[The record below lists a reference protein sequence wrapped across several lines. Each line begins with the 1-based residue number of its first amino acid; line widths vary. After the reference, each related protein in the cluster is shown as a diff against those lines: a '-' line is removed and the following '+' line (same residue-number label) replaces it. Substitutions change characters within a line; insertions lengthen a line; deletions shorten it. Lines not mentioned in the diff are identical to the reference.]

1 MNLATVSKN
10 PFFARRDTFALCC
23 AGAALQPCFAK
34 DASAALWSPEGIWGL
49 RQCWVN
55 WWSWECNWRLAD
67 STNGMG
73 NFFGPY
79 CWRKIGSHDVCAV
92 RLAMSTQTETSGE
105 PCTAIRA
112 RVPRGH
118 VPNYSRSLSE
128 YCIGPG
134 FRLLLVLLS
143 RHIISLIRL
152 ARLIRQPS
160 KGQVNLP
167 CISMHRPCFHQI
179 RAVCLIDVFLRLA
192 ILGHPPFGQT
202 HLSHLPQP
210 ILFTPAPNF
219 ERMLASCSPGDWMQE
234 FGGRS
239 DQSTS

>member
-1 MNLATVSKN
+1 MNLATVSRN

-23 AGAALQPCFAK
+23 ARVALQPCFAK

-73 NFFGPY
+73 HFFGPY
-79 CWRKIGSHDVCAV
+79 CWRNIGSHDVCAV

-118 VPNYSRSLSE
+118 VPNYSRPWVLHWSRVSFAPCSVVKAHYFSNSL
-128 YCIGPG
+128 GPFDKATLERPG
-134 FRLLLVLLS
+134 EFTLHQHASALL
-143 RHIISLIRL
+143 
-152 ARLIRQPS
+152 PS
-160 KGQVNLP
+160 
-167 CISMHRPCFHQI
+167 
-179 RAVCLIDVFLRLA
+179 D
-192 ILGHPPFGQT
+192 
-202 HLSHLPQP
+202 
-210 ILFTPAPNF
+210 
-219 ERMLASCSPGDWMQE
+219 
-234 FGGRS
+234 
-239 DQSTS
+239 

>member
-1 MNLATVSKN
+1 
-10 PFFARRDTFALCC
+10 
-23 AGAALQPCFAK
+23 
-34 DASAALWSPEGIWGL
+34 
-49 RQCWVN
+49 
-55 WWSWECNWRLAD
+55 
-67 STNGMG
+67 
-73 NFFGPY
+73 
-79 CWRKIGSHDVCAV
+79 
-92 RLAMSTQTETSGE
+92 MSTQTETSGE

-179 RAVCLIDVFLRLA
+179 RAVCLIMMF
-192 ILGHPPFGQT
+192 F
-202 HLSHLPQP
+202 
-210 ILFTPAPNF
+210 
-219 ERMLASCSPGDWMQE
+219 
-234 FGGRS
+234 
-239 DQSTS
+239 

>member
-1 MNLATVSKN
+1 MFRQGCFCCTMV
-10 PFFARRDTFALCC
+10 ARRH
-23 AGAALQPCFAK
+23 
-34 DASAALWSPEGIWGL
+34 L
-49 RQCWVN
+49 RVAPMLGKLVKLGVQ
-55 WWSWECNWRLAD
+55 LAI
-67 STNGMG
+67 SRFYKWHGQ
-73 NFFGPY
+73 FFGPY

-202 HLSHLPQP
+202 HFEPS
-210 ILFTPAPNF
+210 TPAYP
-219 ERMLASCSPGDWMQE
+219 LHSCP
-234 FGGRS
+234 
-239 DQSTS
+239 